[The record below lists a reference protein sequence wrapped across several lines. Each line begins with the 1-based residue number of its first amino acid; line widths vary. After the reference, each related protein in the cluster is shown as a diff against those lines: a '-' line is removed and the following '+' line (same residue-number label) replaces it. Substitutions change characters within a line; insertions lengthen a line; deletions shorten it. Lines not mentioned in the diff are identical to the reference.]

1 MNFASF
7 ITHFLLG
14 CLIIFAGGE
23 AGGALIKHIR
33 VTHLLIYM
41 LQIFFDVLFIKLGAL
56 AKLEQQ
62 RENFFM
68 LG

>member
-14 CLIIFAGGE
+14 CLIIFALGRQVVLLLSILG
-23 AGGALIKHIR
+23 
-33 VTHLLIYM
+33 LLIFDVYAVN
-41 LQIFFDVLFIKLGAL
+41 IFDVLFIKLGAF
-56 AKLEQQ
+56 LEQQ
-62 RENFFM
+62 REINFFI